1 MVADDPVV
9 FNRTPYTVRYVDMNG
24 KQQTIRRVPP
34 EKLHPMLPTDVVEL
48 TEKRSDDF
56 KAGDTVEVKYI
67 NPRHPNVLQL
77 QNDRGDTTFVEY
89 YDLNMKE
96 EVAMRDGEDPR
107 DKPINN
113 KYLLWP

>member
-1 MVADDPVV
+1 MADDPIV
-9 FNRTPYTVRYVDMNG
+9 FNRTPYTVRYVDMHG
-24 KQQTIRRVPP
+24 QQQSIRRVPP

-56 KAGDTVEVKYI
+56 RAGDQVEVQYI

-77 QNDRGDTTFVEY
+77 KNGRGDSTFVEY
-89 YDLNMKE
+89 YDLKLDE
-96 EVAMRDGEDPR
+96 EVAPREGEDPR
-107 DKPINN
+107 DRPINN